1 MEKWFESCRENVWV
15 YNSYARGRIP
25 FKQAVRN
32 VSRFIGNPKKH
43 FKRLPGARLERLAKA
58 KKNST
63 KAKLMR
69 ISNAIGKRK

>member
-1 MEKWFESCRENVWV
+1 M
-15 YNSYARGRIP
+15 
-25 FKQAVRN
+25 
-32 VSRFIGNPKKH
+32 SRFFGNPKKH
-43 FKRLPGARLERLAKA
+43 FGRLPGARLESIAKA

>member
-1 MEKWFESCRENVWV
+1 MCLGWLKSE
-15 YNSYARGRIP
+15 
-25 FKQAVRN
+25 
-32 VSRFIGNPKKH
+32 KH
-43 FKRLPGARLERLAKA
+43 FGRLPRARLERLAKA

>member
-1 MEKWFESCRENVWV
+1 M
-15 YNSYARGRIP
+15 G
-25 FKQAVRN
+25 RN
-32 VSRFIGNPKKH
+32 VSRLAKNPKKH
-43 FKRLPGARLERLAKA
+43 FGRLPGARLESIAKA